1 MAVMDRA
8 TLGWLRRAA
17 VCADALALAGA
28 WWLWVHA
35 RAALHPHLPVEQL
48 SLQPVDVDTQ
58 LGLGLLVVP
67 VFVAVLWSRG
77 AWHALRR
84 SSWLD
89 HARDLTL
96 SVGLATVL
104 LGALVFALGL
114 AEASRTVL
122 GGFALSTVPLLLA
135 SRAAQLTVLRAL
147 RVRNFDPH
155 QILVV
160 GELAG
165 AQMLVQATARR
176 PEWGVA
182 VLGRLSLESGDQE
195 TSDDCP
201 WLGTVDTLAAQAG
214 TGVQEVYV
222 TAAAAEPARLAEVSD
237 VCDAIG
243 ATMSVEASFLG
254 LRAERAELTEVG
266 GWPVLTFPPSPHSP
280 VALAGKRALD
290 VAGALALALAALPL
304 MVGIAAVVRLVDGGP
319 ALFRQERVGRF
330 GRTFTMWKFRSM
342 TPDAERKRAELEALN
357 EVEGHAFKMER
368 DPRIT
373 AVGHWLRRSSLDEL
387 PQLWNVLRG
396 DMSLV
401 GPRPPLASE
410 VAQYERWQLRRLSV
424 TPGLTGLWQV
434 SGRADLPF
442 DRWVE
447 LDLEYIDNWSLW
459 LDVRLLVRTLPAVIR
474 GTGAR

>member
-17 VCADALALAGA
+17 VGADALALGA
-28 WWLWVHA
+28 VWWLWIHA
-35 RAALHPHLPVEQL
+35 RAALHPHLPLEHFA
-48 SLQPVDVDTQ
+48 LQPVDVDTQ
-58 LGLGLLVVP
+58 LWLGLLVVP
-67 VFVAVLWSRG
+67 VFVTVLWARG
-77 AWHALRR
+77 TWHALRR

-89 HARDLTL
+89 HARAL
-96 SVGLATVL
+96 SGSVLLATVL

-122 GGFALSTVPLLLA
+122 GGFALSAVPLLLA

-147 RVRNFDPH
+147 RLRQFDPH
-155 QILVV
+155 RVLVV
-160 GELAG
+160 GEFAG
-165 AQMLVQATARR
+165 AEMLVQAAARR

-182 VLGRLSLESGDQE
+182 VMGRLSLDSSDRESAE
-195 TSDDCP
+195 YCP
-201 WLGTVDTLAAQAG
+201 WLGTVDSLVELAG

-222 TAAAAEPARLAEVSD
+222 TAAAANPARLADVSD
-237 VCDAIG
+237 VCDGIG

-280 VALAGKRALD
+280 VALAAKRALD
-290 VAGALALALAALPL
+290 VCGALLLALAALPL
-304 MVGIAAVVRLVDGGP
+304 IVGIAALVRVVDGGP

-342 TPDAERKRAELEALN
+342 TPNAEAQRSELDALN
-357 EVEGHAFKMER
+357 EVEGHAFKMEA

-373 AVGHWLRRSSLDEL
+373 AVGRWLRRSSLDEL
-387 PQLWNVLRG
+387 PQLWNVLTG

-459 LDVRLLVRTLPAVIR
+459 LDVRLLIRTLPAVIR